1 MADVVWTDQA
11 LDQLDLIV
19 SYVELYDTVA
29 AGRLRAR
36 LFEVSES
43 LRDFPH
49 RGRPVGNG
57 RRELVTVPPHLP
69 RYRVD
74 GEVVAIL
81 GVRHG
86 ARRPDRPA

>member
-19 SYVELYDTVA
+19 TYVHLFDRA
-29 AGRLRAR
+29 AAERLRSRFLSAAD
-36 LFEVSES
+36 S
-43 LRDFPH
+43 LHAFPH
-49 RGRPVGNG
+49 RGRPVGDG
-57 RRELVTVPPHLP
+57 VRRELVTVPPYVM

-74 GEVVAIL
+74 GEHVFIV

-86 ARRPDRPA
+86 ARLPD

>member
-1 MADVVWTDQA
+1 MVDVVWTDQA

-19 SYVELYDTVA
+19 AYVELFDHIA
-29 AGRLRAR
+29 AERLRTR
-36 LFEVSES
+36 LFEVASS

-57 RRELVTVPPHLP
+57 RRELVTVPPYLL

-74 GEVVAIL
+74 GEIVAVL

-86 ARRPDRPA
+86 ARHPD